1 LRTVFF
7 GTSEFA
13 VPSLRTLAAH
23 SDVRLVVTQPDRPSG
38 RGHRLHPTPVKL
50 AARELGLAILEP
62 ARLIEALEALGE
74 AGADLFALASY
85 GKIVPRAIL
94 AVPPLGFLNV
104 HPSLLPLYRGATPL
118 QSALR
123 DGVTRSGVTIM
134 QMDAGMDTGDIV
146 LQEARPVGPRETY
159 GALHDRFAAL
169 GADLL
174 ARALERALAGTL
186 ERIPQASLGVP
197 PAEIAAT
204 STRPLTKGD
213 LAIDWSRPAKA
224 VVDRVRSLAP
234 QPLARHLLQGGGGV
248 KIVSARLAGD
258 AERDLLLA
266 GIGNTNAVR
275 AGTWHVVPETGSM
288 KPIALV
294 VCGEGAVVVERAIAP
309 NRGETDGA
317 TVAMMLAGE
326 SQAGPVSRR

>member
-1 LRTVFF
+1 M
-7 GTSEFA
+7 
-13 VPSLRTLAAH
+13 LAAQ

-38 RGHRLHPTPVKL
+38 RGHRLQPTPVKA
-50 AARELGLAILEP
+50 AARELGIAILEP
-62 ARLIEALEALGE
+62 QRLVEALEAL
-74 AGADLFALASY
+74 AAADADLFALASY

-94 AVPPLGFLNV
+94 ALPPLGFLNV

-123 DGVTRSGVTIM
+123 DGATRSGVTIM

-186 ERIPQASLGVP
+186 ERIPQASLGVAP
-197 PAEIAAT
+197 GEIDAT
-204 STRPLTKGD
+204 RTRPLTKEE

-224 VVDRVRSLAP
+224 VVDQVRSLAP
-234 QPLARHLLQGGGGV
+234 QPLARHLLQGGGGI
-248 KIVSARLAGD
+248 KIVSARAAGD
-258 AERDLLLA
+258 AERERLFA
-266 GIGNTNAVR
+266 GVGNPGTVQ

-288 KPIALV
+288 KSIALV
-294 VCGEGAVVVERAIAP
+294 ICGEGAVVVERAIAP
-309 NRGETDGA
+309 NKGETDGA
-317 TVAMMLAGE
+317 SVAMMLAGDRE
-326 SQAGPVSRR
+326 TRPASRR